1 MANLIAFIIIV
12 LVAAAAYAATRSW
25 SIRDRARRRIY
36 SREDERG
43 VLTESAAA
51 PGWLSRWLSLAG
63 FRRRTAPAL
72 FVGCSV
78 GALALGLAMGQ
89 IYRAILLGPLVETVS
104 SLPGAMGQALAAI
117 LRGGPWIILAV
128 VATVPTMVVRAA
140 RRTRVREIE
149 QDLPL
154 TLDLFATMAEA
165 GLGFDAATSR
175 IITSHRHSRPLRQ
188 ELQNFQRDQLAG
200 IPRVHALSRLA
211 RRVDVSSLTTFTS
224 AVIQAEQVGAG
235 MAETLRHQAED
246 LRSRRRESALVLAQS
261 LPVKL
266 VFPLVLCFLPG
277 IFVSTLAPVIYQMIQ
292 VTNSVLRTG
301 GR

>member
-1 MANLIAFIIIV
+1 LPG
-12 LVAAAAYAATRSW
+12 
-25 SIRDRARRRIY
+25 SIGQ
-36 SREDERG
+36 E
-43 VLTESAAA
+43 
-51 PGWLSRWLSLAG
+51 LS
-63 FRRRTAPAL
+63 
-72 FVGCSV
+72 
-78 GALALGLAMGQ
+78 
-89 IYRAILLGPLVETVS
+89 AILN
-104 SLPGAMGQALAAI
+104 
-117 LRGGPWIILAV
+117 GGPWIILAI
-128 VATVPTMVVRAA
+128 VATVPTMFVRAA

-149 QDLPL
+149 QDLSL

-175 IITSHRHSRPLRQ
+175 IVASHRHDRPLKQ

-200 IPRVHALSRLA
+200 IPRVQSLSRLA

-224 AVIQAEQVGAG
+224 GVIQAEQVGAS
-235 MAETLRHQAED
+235 MADTLRHQAED

-292 VTNSVLRTG
+292 VTDSVLRTG